1 MKLKHVQSKIC
12 PNIII
17 QPDLGHVIKLHQTS
31 STHQKKTSVRLQI
44 PQLSVTAQREEK
56 KGTE

>member
-1 MKLKHVQSKIC
+1 MINLNYPHPQEGD
-12 PNIII
+12 
-17 QPDLGHVIKLHQTS
+17 DLGHVIKLHQTS
-31 STHQKKTSVRLQI
+31 STHQKKTCVRLQI